1 MLAANEVPR
10 VLWEAP
16 MVGFVVCQICK
27 KPVVLET
34 ARINEHGKAVHED
47 CYLNSLKGI
56 TPPPNM
62 ERPPEAGA

>member
-1 MLAANEVPR
+1 MKSPDGLGGVNGR
-10 VLWEAP
+10 VH
-16 MVGFVVCQICK
+16 FCQICK

-47 CYLNSLKGI
+47 CYVNSLKGLM
-56 TPPPNM
+56 PPPNT